1 MILSYAATLDE
12 GDERKQVLIAD
23 VKRAYFYALAKRNL
37 YIELPKEDEHG
48 DSSMLG
54 KLRLNLYGTR
64 DGAINWQEHLSAHLV
79 RLGFRR
85 GIGHPSIFWH
95 ESRKIMCLVHGDD
108 YFSAG
113 SGAELAWFEGELRK

>member
-1 MILSYAATLDE
+1 
-12 GDERKQVLIAD
+12 
-23 VKRAYFYALAKRNL
+23 
-37 YIELPKEDEHG
+37 
-48 DSSMLG
+48 MLG

-79 RLGFRR
+79 RLGFKR

-95 ESRKIMCLVHGDD
+95 GSRKIMCLVHGDD

-113 SGAELAWFEGELRK
+113 NGADLTWFEGELRKEYGLKTQKLGPGATEEGKVLNRIVRWKNDGWELEADPRHSELIREQL